1 MADIALF
8 GGSFN
13 PVHNGHVNLV
23 KEVAAAI
30 KPDRVIVI
38 PTYIS
43 PFKMDSCGFVAD
55 GKDRLEMCRLAFEK
69 LDHVEVSDYELSLK
83 KVSYTINTL
92 EHFKA
97 LYPNDSLYFIMGS
110 DMLMSL
116 DRWYRFEDIMK
127 LCTIVA
133 ASRENEQSDI
143 SKLHEKAEELQTYGK
158 VIVVNISAYEMSST
172 LIREKI
178 LNNSDISCYLPEK
191 VVKYISDMH
200 IYRNL

>member
-1 MADIALF
+1 MADIALL

-23 KEVAAAI
+23 KEVAAAV
-30 KPDRVIVI
+30 KPDRVIVM

-43 PFKMDSCGFVAD
+43 PFKKDGCGFVAD

-97 LYPNDSLYFIMGS
+97 LYPNDNLYFIMGS

-143 SKLHEKAEELQTYGK
+143 SKLHKKAEELQTYGK

>member
-8 GGSFN
+8 CGSFN

-23 KEVAAAI
+23 KEVAAAV
-30 KPDRVIVI
+30 KLDRVIVM

-43 PFKMDSCGFVAD
+43 PFKKDDCGFVAD
-55 GKDRLEMCRLAFEK
+55 GNDRLEMCRLAFEK
-69 LDHVEVSDYELSLK
+69 LDYVEVSDYELSLK

-143 SKLHEKAEELQTYGK
+143 SKLHKKAEELQTYGK

>member
-1 MADIALF
+1 MCKASARQRF
-8 GGSFN
+8 
-13 PVHNGHVNLV
+13 
-23 KEVAAAI
+23 
-30 KPDRVIVI
+30 
-38 PTYIS
+38 
-43 PFKMDSCGFVAD
+43 
-55 GKDRLEMCRLAFEK
+55 EMCRLAFEK
-69 LDHVEVSDYELSLK
+69 LDYVEVSDYELSLK

-143 SKLHEKAEELQTYGK
+143 SKLHKKAEELQTYGK

>member
-23 KEVAAAI
+23 KEVAAAV
-30 KPDRVIVI
+30 KLDRVIVM

-43 PFKMDSCGFVAD
+43 PFKKDDCGFVAD
-55 GKDRLEMCRLAFEK
+55 GNDRLEMCRLAFEK
-69 LDHVEVSDYELSLK
+69 LDYVEVSDYELSLK

-92 EHFKA
+92 EHFKT

-110 DMLMSL
+110 DMLLSL
-116 DRWYRFEDIMK
+116 DRWNRFEDIMK

-143 SKLHEKAEELQTYGK
+143 SMLHKKAEELQAYGK
-158 VIVVNISAYEMSST
+158 VIIVNISAYEMSST

-178 LNNSDISCYLPEK
+178 LNNRDISCYLPEK

>member
-23 KEVAAAI
+23 KEVAAAV
-30 KPDRVIVI
+30 KLDRVIVM

-43 PFKMDSCGFVAD
+43 PFKKDDCGFVAD
-55 GKDRLEMCRLAFEK
+55 GNDRLEMCRLAFEK

-143 SKLHEKAEELQTYGK
+143 SKLHKKAEELQTYGK